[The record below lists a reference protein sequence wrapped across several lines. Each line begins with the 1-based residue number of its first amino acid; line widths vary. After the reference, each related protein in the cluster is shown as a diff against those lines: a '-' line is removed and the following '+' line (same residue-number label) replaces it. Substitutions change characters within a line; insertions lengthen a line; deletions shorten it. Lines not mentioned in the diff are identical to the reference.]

1 MAKTLMDFCYGL
13 HTPFYSAR
21 VIGRVEP
28 RERVHVPVCHLSMI
42 MVDLRT
48 FGVVSLAVLAAT
60 AQGAP
65 RRALYS
71 NADRSGAL
79 RRQAPPPPDSAALS
93 SAHSYA
99 TQYAPTADSGY
110 LSKANSY
117 ATAWD
122 GRARG
127 DAPPKATTPKP
138 VASGALSS
146 ANSYATQYAPSEAQ
160 PYLSQAH
167 SYATAWSG

>member
-1 MAKTLMDFCYGL
+1 
-13 HTPFYSAR
+13 
-21 VIGRVEP
+21 
-28 RERVHVPVCHLSMI
+28 MI

-60 AQGAP
+60 AQGAS
-65 RRALYS
+65 RQALYL

-79 RRQAPPPPDSAALS
+79 RRQAPPPPPQDSAALS

-99 TQYAPTADSGY
+99 TQYAPPADSGY

-122 GRARG
+122 GRAKS
-127 DAPPKATTPKP
+127 DAAPKATPPPPPPATPSPPQAQRPGDQAKP

-146 ANSYATQYAPSEAQ
+146 ANSYATQYAPSQAQ
-160 PYLSQAH
+160 PYLSQAN